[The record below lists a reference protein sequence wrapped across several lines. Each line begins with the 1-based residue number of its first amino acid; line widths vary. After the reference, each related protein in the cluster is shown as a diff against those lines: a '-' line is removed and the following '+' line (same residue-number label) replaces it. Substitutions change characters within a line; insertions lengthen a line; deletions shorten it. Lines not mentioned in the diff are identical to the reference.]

1 MAAILRLLLK
11 GKPSGMID
19 HDAIA
24 KKTEEFSG
32 ADLKAV
38 VDVCVEAKLQEAM
51 KTGRPLPIETRDL
64 LAAAKQVQPSTRDW
78 FSSARNYALY
88 SNQGGQYDEI
98 LKYLKLSR

>member
-1 MAAILRLLLK
+1 
-11 GKPSGMID
+11 
-19 HDAIA
+19 
-24 KKTEEFSG
+24 
-32 ADLKAV
+32 
-38 VDVCVEAKLQEAM
+38 M